1 MASVNDP
8 AVTTVN
14 GVLTATNDVF
24 NYYLAEVLSQPAG
37 YTGVDWPPNTST
49 VFGAC
54 CLTMSITTY
63 WAGMSAYLTST
74 AGLHGLGSYGLG
86 MFMHANGYGSW
97 PEIAGPNF
105 FGAGRAVQ

>member
-1 MASVNDP
+1 MASVSDP

-24 NYYLAEVLSQPAG
+24 NYYFAEVLSQPAG

-54 CLTMSITTY
+54 CITMSITTY
-63 WAGMSAYLTST
+63 WAGISAYLTST

-86 MFMHANGYGSW
+86 NYMHADGYGMW
-97 PEIAGPNF
+97 PEMAGPNF
-105 FGAGRAVQ
+105 FGTGRAVQ